1 MRGDDGL
8 DRLTLGIAREM
19 AGGDLP
25 EGFADFG
32 RAGERVLVEVEAQ
45 GVAAAE
51 RRVILLH
58 GLDAGT
64 WRRGMA
70 ANRNQARGLL

>member
-8 DRLTLGIAREM
+8 DRLALGIASEA
-19 AGGDLP
+19 AGGDCA
-25 EGFADFG
+25 EHFAHFG

-45 GVAAAE
+45 RVAAAE

-58 GLDAGT
+58 GLHAGARRWVL
-64 WRRGMA
+64 WR
-70 ANRNQARGLL
+70 